1 MPNIISILQVRASDE
16 KTKKCCLKIC
26 DVSNGPI
33 NPRGLKEQFLF
44 FHQFKLCSF
53 CFCLALEDKSSLRL
67 LTIFTLFLFLLT
79 PSISLGFLFILR
91 L

>member
-44 FHQFKLCSF
+44 FH
-53 CFCLALEDKSSLRL
+53 L
-67 LTIFTLFLFLLT
+67 LNSVVSVFV
-79 PSISLGFLFILR
+79 
-91 L
+91 

>member
-44 FHQFKLCSF
+44 FH
-53 CFCLALEDKSSLRL
+53 L
-67 LTIFTLFLFLLT
+67 LN
-79 PSISLGFLFILR
+79 SVVSGFLFILR